1 METATDFDSFFL
13 RATGHSPYEY
23 QRALGCRERPPSV
36 VEVPTG
42 SGKTQALV
50 LDWLHARLARGEG
63 PRRLV
68 YALPMR
74 TLVEQTAGVV
84 EEVRE
89 RLGLAPEQLAVRVL
103 MGGERPTED
112 WRESPEGEQVIIGT
126 IDMLL
131 SRALNRGYGESRFRW
146 PVSFGL
152 LNSDCR
158 WVFDEV
164 QLMGPARA
172 TSAQLDGLRSKL
184 GTTFPCETIWVSATV
199 DRAALETVDRP
210 ELGEVLTLSEAD
222 RRGALARRLEAT
234 KLVKHVDLSNAGPA
248 HQPHRIA
255 HAVLDAHVPGSRSIV
270 VLNTV
275 ERAQGTARALREL
288 AGRDADVVLLH
299 SRFRPPDRRRHLDE
313 ALAEVDSSRGGRIV
327 AATQVI
333 EAGVDVDARL
343 LATETAPF
351 SSIVQRLGRCNRAG
365 EHEQGEVL
373 WLDSGEPD
381 RKTALPYRPED
392 LSQSRLALQGLVG
405 TSASPAAL
413 EDLDVH
419 EAREEPDVLRRRDL
433 IDLFDT
439 APDLSGLD
447 VDVSRFIRD
456 DDERSVSVFFR
467 DLPVERPADDE
478 PGPDRDEL
486 VDVPVHQLQKN
497 RDAWF
502 FDYVEGVWVRGRLPI
517 RPGELVLLDAAA
529 GGYDELDGWDPAS
542 HAPVRATTPANAEPQ
557 ESIGDDW
564 GSVAREWQT
573 LTDHL
578 SEARRFAE
586 ELGRLLGLDE
596 ADAAAIVEA
605 AALHDLGKSHPAF
618 QRMLLETVTDNA
630 ERESRA
636 VGLWAKTVARR
647 GGRNQRRFFRHEL
660 ASALA
665 VRLRP
670 DGLASALG
678 RPELVVYL
686 VAAHHGRVRISI
698 RPAPDERP
706 PHDASDAPRFA
717 LGVAEGDRLPAV
729 TTPLG
734 EFPETAL
741 SLECMELGGGER
753 SWTDVACSLRDDPRL
768 GPFRLAYLEA
778 LVRIADWRASA

>member
-1 METATDFDSFFL
+1 SLHD
-13 RATGHSPYEY
+13 
-23 QRALGCRERPPSV
+23 ALPICRERPPSV

-50 LDWLHARLARGEG
+50 LSWLHARLVRRAG

-84 EEVRE
+84 EAARE
-89 RLGLAPEQLAVRVL
+89 RLGLAPEELAVRVL

-112 WRESPEGEQVIIGT
+112 WRESPEAEQVIIGT

-131 SRALNRGYGESRFRW
+131 SRALNRGYGESRFQW
-146 PVSFGL
+146 PIAFGL

-172 TSAQLDGLRSKL
+172 TSAQLDGLRAKL

-199 DRAALETVDRP
+199 DRVALETVDRP
-210 ELGEVLTLSEAD
+210 ELGEVLALPDAD
-222 RRGALARRLEAT
+222 RHGALASRLEA
-234 KLVKHVDLSNAGPA
+234 VKVVRHVDLGNVRPA
-248 HQPHRIA
+248 DQSRRVAQAVLAA
-255 HAVLDAHVPGSRSIV
+255 HAPGSRSIV

-275 ERAQGTARALREL
+275 ERAQGTARALRKL
-288 AGRDADVVLLH
+288 AGREIDVVLLH
-299 SRFRPPDRRRHLDE
+299 SRFRPLERRRHLDE
-313 ALAEVDSSRGGRIV
+313 ALAEVDGSRGGRIV
-327 AATQVI
+327 VATQVI
-333 EAGVDVDARL
+333 EAGVDVSARL

-381 RKTALPYRPED
+381 RKTAAPYRPED
-392 LSQSRLALQGLVG
+392 VSRARLALGELVG
-405 TSASPAAL
+405 RSASPATL
-413 EDLDVH
+413 EALDVP
-419 EAREEPDVLRRRDL
+419 ETRDEPDVLRRRDL
-433 IDLFDT
+433 LDLFDT

-456 DDERSVSVFFR
+456 DEERNVSVFFR
-467 DLPVERPADDE
+467 DLPTGQPADDE
-478 PGPDRDEL
+478 AAPDRDEL
-486 VDVPVHQLQKN
+486 VAVPVHQV
-497 RDAWF
+497 RDRSAWL
-502 FDYVEGVWVRGRLPI
+502 FDHVEGVWVRGQPPI

-542 HAPVRATTPANAEPQ
+542 SAPVRAMPPTHGRQQ
-557 ESIGDDW
+557 EWTGDNQD
-564 GSVAREWQT
+564 SVAGEWQT
-573 LTDHL
+573 LTRHL
-578 SEARRFAE
+578 CEACRFAE
-586 ELGRLLGLDE
+586 ELGSLLGLND
-596 ADAAAIVEA
+596 ADAAAIA
-605 AALHDLGKSHPAF
+605 AAGGLHDVGKSHPSF
-618 QRMLLETVTDNA
+618 QRMLLATVIDNT

-636 VGLWAKTVARR
+636 VDLWAKTAVRR
-647 GGRNQRRFFRHEL
+647 GGSNERRFFRHEL

-665 VRLRP
+665 VRQRADDLTLDLDRR
-670 DGLASALG
+670 D
-678 RPELVVYL
+678 LVLYL
-686 VAAHHGRVRISI
+686 VAAHHGRVRLSI
-698 RPAPDERP
+698 RPATNERP
-706 PHDASDAPRFA
+706 PHDARDVQRFA
-717 LGVAEGDRLPAV
+717 LGVVEGDHLPAV

-734 EFPETAL
+734 RLPETVL
-741 SLECMELGGGER
+741 SLECMELGGGDR
-753 SWTDVACSLRDDPRL
+753 SWVDVACSLRDDPRL